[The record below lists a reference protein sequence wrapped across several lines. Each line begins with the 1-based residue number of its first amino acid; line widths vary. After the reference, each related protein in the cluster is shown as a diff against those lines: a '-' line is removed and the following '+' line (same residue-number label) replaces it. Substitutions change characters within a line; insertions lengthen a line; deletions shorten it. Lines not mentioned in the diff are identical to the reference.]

1 MLHKVRPDGGT
12 GMVEKQGP
20 EHALERLI
28 FFSDAVFAIAITL
41 LIIEI
46 HVPEL
51 PRGSSDGA
59 YIEALAHLIPSFI
72 GYIVSFAVIGLFW
85 MGHHRSFGLAIRQ
98 GPGIVGWNLALLG
111 SIAFMPF
118 STAFLSA
125 QVGDR
130 IPTIFYCGG
139 MLLTALLNVRVGRI
153 VTSPPMVDPS
163 VAPERIQT
171 VRRRGLGVLL
181 GAATAFVTSFF
192 VPYAAQAAL
201 ATIPLWQFLLLRGVG
216 KGGGRD
222 A

>member
-1 MLHKVRPDGGT
+1 MADN
-12 GMVEKQGP
+12 QGP

-46 HVPEL
+46 HVPDL
-51 PRGSSDGA
+51 PRGSPDGA
-59 YIEALAHLIPSFI
+59 YFEALAHLIPSFI

-85 MGHHRSFGLAIRQ
+85 MGHHRSFGLAVRQ

-111 SIAFMPF
+111 TIAFMPF

-125 QVGDR
+125 HVGDR
-130 IPTIFYCGG
+130 VPTVFYCGF

-153 VTSPPMVDPS
+153 VTSPPMVGPDVP
-163 VAPERIQT
+163 PERIQM
-171 VRRRGLGVLL
+171 VRRRSLGVLL

-192 VPYAAQAAL
+192 VPYAGQAAL
-201 ATIPLWQFLLLRGVG
+201 MTIPIWQLILLRGVG
-216 KGGGRD
+216 KRESED